1 MLSELFQYSVQSSE
15 LSESRKQVGEHTMLG
30 KKLGDIQILYDAFKE
45 YMSDT
50 YMTSEEL
57 LEVLARK
64 VPDSGIL
71 KDSVMYI
78 DNFYRLHAVPV

>member
-1 MLSELFQYSVQSSE
+1 
-15 LSESRKQVGEHTMLG
+15 
-30 KKLGDIQILYDAFKE
+30 
-45 YMSDT
+45 MSDT

-78 DNFYRLHAVPV
+78 DNFIIHRRMYILRMEQTLSLSDN